1 MEQTE
6 KKPLAGK
13 RNKEEIL
20 HLLAEYEKSH
30 GLTIKQF
37 CRQHG
42 ISEGVFYSY
51 RSRYRSNSQANDKSA
66 GFIAITSPV
75 LKDSTN
81 TLFAEVNGIKIYQAV
96 SADYLKCLAS

>member
-6 KKPLAGK
+6 KKPLAGQ

-20 HLLAEYEKSH
+20 HLLAEYEESH

-37 CRQHG
+37 CQQHD

-51 RSRYRSNSQANDKSA
+51 RSRYGVKHQSKSKSG
-66 GFIAITSPV
+66 GFIAITAPV
-75 LKDSTN
+75 PKDSTN

-96 SADYLKCLAS
+96 PADYLKTLAS